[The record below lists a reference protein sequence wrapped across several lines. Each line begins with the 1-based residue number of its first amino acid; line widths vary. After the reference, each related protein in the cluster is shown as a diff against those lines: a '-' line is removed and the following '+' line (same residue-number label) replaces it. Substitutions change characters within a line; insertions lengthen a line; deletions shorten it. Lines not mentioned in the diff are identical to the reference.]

1 MPYRSGRGE
10 RTAHKGGANATG
22 ETGSAIPIHI
32 SLETSFQG
40 PAVARS
46 KKIGVG
52 SLKFHTRKV

>member
-10 RTAHKGGANATG
+10 RTAHKGGANATVD
-22 ETGSAIPIHI
+22 TRSAIPIYI